1 MKALY
6 TYIFFLLISA
16 SSFAQPYYVYTA
28 TKNGNW
34 SKMNIWNIIVRT
46 DGVNKTKVVIPS
58 LYTVSVDNTVN
69 GLGLGDVEI
78 VIMGSLSMQPSTD
91 IALTTAS
98 TIQLLGSG
106 RIIGVS
112 NTQKITI
119 NGVTKYD
126 GSLDLTKTG
135 ASTASLATGVS
146 PNGFSA
152 ASLLPVKFTSF
163 TAVKNAGG
171 VVLKW
176 STASEISNDYFE
188 VERSYNGSNWTSVS
202 TIKGTGSSTINAY
215 YSYTDN
221 NANGTAIYYRL
232 KQVDI
237 NGAIA
242 YSTVKTIRG
251 GNAPA
256 AKIYS
261 SEKMIN
267 IELNTEVKHTV
278 LVTVM
283 NTNGQVIEKKQF
295 SAGYKISMNINS
307 QPAGMVVVNVADN
320 NELNQTAKLML

>member
-1 MKALY
+1 
-6 TYIFFLLISA
+6 
-16 SSFAQPYYVYTA
+16 
-28 TKNGNW
+28 
-34 SKMNIWNIIVRT
+34 
-46 DGVNKTKVVIPS
+46 
-58 LYTVSVDNTVN
+58 
-69 GLGLGDVEI
+69 
-78 VIMGSLSMQPSTD
+78 MGSLLMQPSTN

-106 RIIGVS
+106 RILGVN

-163 TAVKNAGG
+163 TAVKNAGM

-188 VERSYNGSNWTSVS
+188 VERSYNGSTWTSVS
-202 TIKGTGSSTINAY
+202 IIKGTGSSTINAY

-251 GNAPA
+251 GNAPV

-295 SAGYKISMNINS
+295 SAGYKISMNVNR

-320 NELNQTAKLML
+320 NELNQTAKVML